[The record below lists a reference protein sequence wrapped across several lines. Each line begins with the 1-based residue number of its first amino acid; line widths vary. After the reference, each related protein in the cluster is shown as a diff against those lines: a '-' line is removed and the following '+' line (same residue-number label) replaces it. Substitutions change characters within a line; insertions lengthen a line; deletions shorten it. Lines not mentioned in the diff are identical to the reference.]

1 VTIRSSV
8 VNPKEKGGV
17 KSSILARKSG
27 IKQSVK
33 QSDKSPQGT
42 QGTHTS
48 NKGRKSQGTQETQ
61 GIHIEFYKQVKQ
73 GLQIISGQPVC
84 ESNYR
89 VSRPSLN
96 IRSGKLANYQV
107 TLRGY
112 KMNQFLNRFSKLWYT
127 ENIGTQTR
135 YAISKKRSKNQR
147 FYKQLKETSFVS
159 NSSISGVRNSSS
171 IYLNDGSKSLPL
183 KDKKITFGLD
193 KIGDFHCGFS
203 SFFVFPEIEKNSKL
217 QSLVNSG
224 CTITIRTT
232 SKTKSQAKILLSE

>member
-1 VTIRSSV
+1 MTIRSSV

-27 IKQSVK
+27 IKRG
-33 QSDKSPQGT
+33 DKS
-42 QGTHTS
+42 S
-48 NKGRKSQGTQETQ
+48 NVSKKSQGTQETQ

-89 VSRPSLN
+89 VSRPSLG

-127 ENIGTQTR
+127 ENIGTQK
-135 YAISKKRSKNQR
+135 ISKKRLLQERKVRN
-147 FYKQLKETSFVS
+147 KQLKETSFVY

-183 KDKKITFGLD
+183 KDRKITFGLD